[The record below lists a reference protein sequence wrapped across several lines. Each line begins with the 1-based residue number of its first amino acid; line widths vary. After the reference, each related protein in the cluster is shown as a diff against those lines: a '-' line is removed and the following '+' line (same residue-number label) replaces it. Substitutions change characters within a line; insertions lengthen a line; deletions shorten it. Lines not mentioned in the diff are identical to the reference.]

1 MHPLYASTQCIHPIL
16 PPHPVHP
23 PTNPG
28 QPTPSKIQTKT
39 IFDFHLG
46 YDIITKAKLDSKG
59 SLFMRIGIVGNYG
72 NNNNGDEAILLGIIT
87 QLTTHFDV
95 TTKDIT
101 VFSNNPE
108 QTKERYGV
116 DSYPLYYKKGSI
128 VKTFAETVKQSRK
141 IVNKLDLVIIGGG
154 GILMDLYKREAP
166 LYGTYGILGKMGGAK
181 VVVYG
186 CGAGPLTSSVGK
198 FFIKQL
204 AGVAD
209 SISVRDPESKALLE
223 NVGVRKPIEIIG
235 DPAFTL
241 TTEKKHQ
248 LSNQITK
255 IGVTAVPYYNIKY
268 WPEADEA
275 KYQAYVQGMA
285 KNLDELVAQKNVQV
299 TFFSTKYPQD
309 VWVTKDIYEA
319 MTQKQGVVVNE
330 EHLSP
335 AQLID
340 VCGEMDV
347 VIGTRLHSIIL
358 SLDAETP
365 IIGVGYHHKV
375 AHFMEMV
382 GKGDQ
387 CLSMADISESD
398 QHFLNI
404 IINME
409 ENWESTQLE
418 ANRISGELKAKAA
431 KGLKQF
437 SMLPAKKGK

>member
-1 MHPLYASTQCIHPIL
+1 
-16 PPHPVHP
+16 
-23 PTNPG
+23 
-28 QPTPSKIQTKT
+28 
-39 IFDFHLG
+39 
-46 YDIITKAKLDSKG
+46 
-59 SLFMRIGIVGNYG
+59 MRIGIVGNYG

-87 QLTTHFDV
+87 QLTTHFDI

-116 DSYPLYYKKGSI
+116 ESYPLYYKKGSI

-141 IVNKLDLVIIGGG
+141 IVNKLDVVIIGGG

-198 FFIKQL
+198 FFIKRL
-204 AGVAD
+204 AAVAD

-223 NVGVRKPIEIIG
+223 SVGVTKKVEIIG

-241 TTEKKHQ
+241 TTEKKHK
-248 LSNQITK
+248 LTNKIEK

-285 KNLDELVAQKNVQV
+285 KNLDELVAKKNVQV

-319 MTQKQGVVVNE
+319 MQNKQGVVVNE

-365 IIGVGYHHKV
+365 VIGVGYHHKV
-375 AHFMEMV
+375 AHFMQMV
-382 GKGDQ
+382 GKADQ
-387 CLSMADISESD
+387 CLSISDISDSS

-404 IINME
+404 VEKMNN
-409 ENWESTQLE
+409 NWEEVQLE
-418 ANRISGELKAKAA
+418 ANRISGELKEKAA
-431 KGLKQF
+431 KGLKQL
-437 SMLPAKKGK
+437 SMLPPKKG